1 MIGRE
6 QYIKDVKAGKLLAMM
21 TIIHENKDMSLFKYT
36 PSLEH
41 CMDMIINERVYMS
54 SASEFND
61 PFDSLPAYQR
71 IKLSEQEDKWRNAYK
86 NAALHQKALERQK
99 TVKVACFSE
108 RVDSSIMWSHY
119 ADSHKGFCLE
129 YKVSDIIHEKTD
141 ILLPVIYS
149 KERIIDGESEIEEYR
164 EFMNRIR
171 SIIYKEKDWEYEKE
185 WRYIKEDNEGIKRYI
200 NNVKPRAL
208 YIGLK
213 NDSIN
218 GKIIKELRDYCR
230 KNAICL
236 NQMIA
241 NTETYEM
248 EPMKLP

>member
-6 QYIKDVKAGKLLAMM
+6 QYIKDVKAGKLLPMM

-129 YKVSDIIHEKTD
+129 YKVKPGEIDAELRLYQSNEIIIHNPTVED
-141 ILLPVIYS
+141 ILPIMDV
-149 KERIIDGESEIEEYR
+149 
-164 EFMNRIR
+164 
-171 SIIYKEKDWEYEKE
+171 
-185 WRYIKEDNEGIKRYI
+185 
-200 NNVKPRAL
+200 
-208 YIGLK
+208 
-213 NDSIN
+213 
-218 GKIIKELRDYCR
+218 IIK
-230 KNAICL
+230 NS
-236 NQMIA
+236 
-241 NTETYEM
+241 
-248 EPMKLP
+248 KLIHDTKVREGWE